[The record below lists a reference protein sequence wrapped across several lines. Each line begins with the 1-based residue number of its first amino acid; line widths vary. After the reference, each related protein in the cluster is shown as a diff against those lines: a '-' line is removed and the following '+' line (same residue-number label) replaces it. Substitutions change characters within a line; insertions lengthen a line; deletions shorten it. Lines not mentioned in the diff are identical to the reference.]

1 MKSPKV
7 IREKFEQSNLSDI
20 GDQYTSFNLGK
31 GWSMGEQ
38 SLKSLKQDQNEQ
50 SQTNLLQSQND
61 FLPKLQFQTQYPGT
75 IQKIGETRHVDGGVT
90 ILVQSNTGSKTSIH
104 SKDGETKSS
113 RLEVIQ
119 GIKTR
124 DGEENPRAPNTTEI

>member
-38 SLKSLKQDQNEQ
+38 SLKNLKQDPNEQ
-50 SQTNLLQSQND
+50 SQTNLLQSRND
-61 FLPKLQFQTQYPGT
+61 FLPKL
-75 IQKIGETRHVDGGVT
+75 
-90 ILVQSNTGSKTSIH
+90 
-104 SKDGETKSS
+104 
-113 RLEVIQ
+113 
-119 GIKTR
+119 
-124 DGEENPRAPNTTEI
+124 